1 MNAHLT
7 HQGRAD
13 LARSRDAIEADRYP
27 FSPKVRRPNELLATI
42 DQNPGRVVTP
52 YPPSK
57 PAGQPSFMHFRK
69 KCRETGKSVA
79 RYGERG
85 DECALR
91 YAWKSANNV
100 LSWFFW

>member
-42 DQNPGRVVTP
+42 DQNPERVVTP

-79 RYGERG
+79 RTLRG
-85 DECALR
+85 AR
-91 YAWKSANNV
+91 
-100 LSWFFW
+100 